1 MDVAT
6 VASVFGLF
14 AAILAVSVSATLYW
28 LQRGET
34 QRRLRALTD
43 AGSATLPDRKSTRL
57 NSSHT

>member
-34 QRRLRALTD
+34 QRRLRALTAVLEAPVLLRIGD
-43 AGSATLPDRKSTRL
+43 FGA
-57 NSSHT
+57 